1 MSFLNR
7 RTEPVPASLLPALR
21 SHLWFASCPA
31 ALQEA
36 LVERGRLVSLNAGE
50 SLFSQGDDH
59 AALCCVVAGALK
71 VGAINPRDGTHRLSL
86 YLEPYQWVGEIALI
100 DRKPR
105 SQDAVAD
112 TDATVLMIPQAVL
125 EPWLDAHPQYWRDL
139 ARLACGK
146 LRLMLM
152 ATEDMATMSIEQQLA
167 RRLVFAATSY
177 GHAVQP
183 TLRRRLRLPQ
193 EYLARMLGV
202 SRQTVNKALKSL
214 AAERVIAVHYAE
226 IEILDAKA
234 LATHAGQFDAA
245 LWSGLQEGDSQ
256 D

>member
-1 MSFLNR
+1 M
-7 RTEPVPASLLPALR
+7 SLLPALR
-21 SHLWFASCPA
+21 SHSWFASCPI

-36 LVERGRLVSLNAGE
+36 LVERARLWYLKTGE
-50 SLFSQGDDH
+50 SLFARGEEQSG
-59 AALCCVVAGALK
+59 LCCVVAGALK
-71 VGAINPRDGTHRLSL
+71 VGSINPRDGSHHLSM

-112 TDATVLMIPQAVL
+112 TDSTVLVIQQPVL
-125 EPWLDAHPQYWRDL
+125 EGWLDEHPQYWRDI

-152 ATEDMATMSIEQQLA
+152 AVEDNASLSIEQQLA
-167 RRLVFAATSY
+167 RRLVFAATNY

-202 SRQTVNKALKSL
+202 SRQTINKALKSL
-214 AAERVIAVHYAE
+214 ANDRIIAVHYAE
-226 IEILDAKA
+226 IEILDVKA
-234 LATHAGQFDAA
+234 LALQAGQVDEA
-245 LWSGLQEGDSQ
+245 LWSGLDESDRNGG
-256 D
+256 